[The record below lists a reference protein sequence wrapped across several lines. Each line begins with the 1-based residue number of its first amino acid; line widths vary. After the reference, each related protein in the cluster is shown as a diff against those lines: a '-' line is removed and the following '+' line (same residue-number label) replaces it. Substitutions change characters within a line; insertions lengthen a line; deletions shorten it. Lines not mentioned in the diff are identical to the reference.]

1 MKSTVFDMVSKMDMN
16 DIELQLVMQCAP
28 VIAGIKISNLL
39 IIKTETLFSTLDIL
53 KSTHLCYFLLR
64 KDAEKTTILLYNP
77 EKIKAYLERDE
88 IVAFLK
94 QLGYK
99 DCSLGQVLSVFRIR
113 YQNYMKQPRKFPH
126 EMGILLGYPMED
138 VTGFMKNKG
147 KNFLYM
153 GYWKVY
159 ENLSD
164 KIQLFRRYEMAKEQQ
179 VRMIYDGIEMSEI
192 IRWYRFA
199 GKQICLL

>member
-1 MKSTVFDMVSKMDMN
+1 MKSAVFDMVSKMDMN

-53 KSTHLCYFLLR
+53 KSTHFCYFLLR

-77 EKIKAYLERDE
+77 EKIKEYLEQDE

-99 DCSLGQVLSVFRIR
+99 DCSLGQVLSVFRMR
-113 YQNYMKQPRKFPH
+113 YQNYMKRPQEFPH

-192 IRWYRFA
+192 IRWYSFSGRQVCFM
-199 GKQICLL
+199 

>member
-1 MKSTVFDMVSKMDMN
+1 MKSAVFDMVSRMDMN
-16 DIELQLVMQCAP
+16 NIELQLVMQCAP
-28 VIAGIKISNLL
+28 VIAGIKVSNLL

-53 KSTHLCYFLLR
+53 KSSHLCYFLLR
-64 KDAEKTTILLYNP
+64 KDSEKTTILLYNP
-77 EKIKAYLERDE
+77 KKIKEYLEQEE
-88 IVAFLK
+88 ITAFLK

-99 DCSLGQVLSVFRIR
+99 DCSLGQVLSVFRKR
-113 YQNYMKQPRKFPH
+113 YQNYMKQPQEFPH

-164 KIQLFRRYEMAKEQQ
+164 KIQLFRRYEIAEEQQ
-179 VRMIYDGIEMSEI
+179 VRMIADGKEMSEI
-192 IRWYRFA
+192 ISWYSFGGR
-199 GKQICLL
+199 QVCML